1 MQWNILKRRKIFVR
15 GYSCGRDTLQ
25 RGVKGTSGTD
35 KFLSREIKYAG
46 WEIFVRV
53 KYTEVET
60 LSVIGKYYG

>member
-1 MQWNILKRRKIFVR
+1 MR